1 MMHSTTF
8 RVIGAIA
15 IVLALIAFLLRGTF
29 GNPAPPPPS
38 TVAPAIDS
46 TLTPGAGAGK

>member
-1 MMHSTTF
+1 MHSTTF

-29 GNPAPPPPS
+29 GNPAPPPS
-38 TVAPAIDS
+38 TVAPAS
-46 TLTPGAGAGK
+46 EVQPK